1 MEQKIVE
8 RFCVQPTRSFED
20 GAPQREEFDSDESHL
35 VACVKYGAEWR
46 KEYKHEGI
54 CKDYACPQCQGG
66 HVVLERERARAV
78 RMGID
83 PDAPAGLEP
92 S

>member
-1 MEQKIVE
+1 MAQKIVGA
-8 RFCVQPTRSFED
+8 FFIQPTRSFEV
-20 GAPQREEFDSDESHL
+20 APQREEYESDEAHL
-35 VACVKYGAEWR
+35 AACVLYGREWR
-46 KEYKHEGI
+46 KEYKHEGT
-54 CKDYACPQCQGG
+54 CKDYACPQCHGG